1 MKILFLSPWFPTP
14 PVNGSKIRICHL
26 LKALSRRHSVSLV
39 SFIRPGE
46 SIDLQGTEAFCE
58 QVRTVP
64 YREFRP
70 HHWRA
75 RLAYFSLQPRSVA
88 NTYSPEMAQIMR
100 KLAGQADCIIASEL
114 VTAAY
119 LRLGISLP
127 SMLDDLELAAGQDAW
142 NNSHGW
148 ERWLRWLTWQKSC
161 QYIRQLL
168 PHFRMATV
176 VSELEAAVLRKIA
189 PAYSSI
195 QVLPNGVDTEFNRP
209 GSAAPQTG
217 KLVYSGA
224 LTYKANYDAM
234 YYFLSEIFPIIRQQQ
249 PDAYLEIT
257 GSTQGVDLGGLRI
270 DERVRFTGFMDDIRP
285 VIAGAWM
292 CVVPLRQGSGTRLK
306 ILEAMALGTPVVSTT
321 KGAEGLAVTPEED
334 ILIADQPEDF
344 ARQVVRLSGD
354 TELRSRLST
363 NGRRLV
369 EQRFSWK
376 MIGQDFCSMVERM
389 AARA

>member
-14 PVNGSKIRICHL
+14 PVNGSKIRIYHL

-88 NTYSPEMAQIMR
+88 NTYSPEMAQIVC
-100 KLAGQADCIIASEL
+100 KLASQADCLIASEL

-142 NNSHGW
+142 NNSQGW

-209 GSAAPQTG
+209 GSAAAQTG

>member
-1 MKILFLSPWFPTP
+1 M
-14 PVNGSKIRICHL
+14 
-26 LKALSRRHSVSLV
+26 SLV

-46 SIDLQGTEAFCE
+46 SIDLQASEVFCE
-58 QVRTVP
+58 QIRTVP
-64 YREFRP
+64 YREFSP
-70 HHWRA
+70 HNWRA
-75 RLAYFSLQPRSVA
+75 RLAYFSPQPRSVV
-88 NTYSPEMAQIMR
+88 NTYSPEMAQIVR
-100 KLAGQADCIIASEL
+100 ELAGQADCLIASEL

-119 LRLGISLP
+119 LHLGISLP
-127 SMLDDLELAAGQDAW
+127 SILDDLELAAGREAW
-142 NNSHGW
+142 KNLHGW

-189 PAYSSI
+189 PEYSAI

-209 GSAAPQTG
+209 GSAVAQTE

-234 YYFLSEIFPIIRQQQ
+234 HYFLSEIFPLIRQQQ
-249 PDAYLEIT
+249 PHTCLEIT
-257 GSTQGVDLGGLRI
+257 GSIQGVDLGGLRI
-270 DERVRFTGFMDDIRP
+270 DERVRFTGLLDDIRP
-285 VIAGAWM
+285 VIAGAWI

-306 ILEAMALGTPVVSTT
+306 ILEALALGTPVVSTT
-321 KGAEGLAVTPEED
+321 KGAEGLAVTAEEN

-354 TELRSRLST
+354 AELRRRLST

-369 EQRFSWK
+369 EQRYSWK
-376 MIGQDFCSMVERM
+376 MIGQDFCSMVER
-389 AARA
+389 AVA